1 MNRMV
6 RGDTKEKSQA
16 IHDGDRSTDSAIES
30 DSSRKPFNLFSWLAA
45 AIFIFALLYRSSYF
59 ALLWLPPYQKVDMT
73 SQLQG
78 DYGAWTFV
86 VFQPVD
92 PALIEEIRQE
102 RGLPEQVMVDGSI
115 WPTAVATLST
125 PSPVEPLSTP
135 RPEVL
140 TENVTPSSSV
150 SETPYIQS
158 PEPTS
163 ITPPP
168 ESTEP
173 SQPTTVTNPTKSR
186 KPPKTPKPPKTDK
199 PPKTK

>member
-16 IHDGDRSTDSAIES
+16 MQEGDRSNDSAIES
-30 DSSRKPFNLFSWLAA
+30 GSSRKPFNLFSWLAA
-45 AIFIFALLYRSSYF
+45 AIFIFALLYGSSYF
-59 ALLWLPPYQKVDMT
+59 ALLWLPPYQKVDMI
-73 SQLQG
+73 SQLQA
-78 DYGAWTFV
+78 DYAAWTLV

-92 PALIEEIRQE
+92 PALIEEIRRE
-102 RGLPEQVMVDGSI
+102 RGLPEQIIVDGSI

-135 RPEVL
+135 MPEVP

-163 ITPPP
+163 ITPP
-168 ESTEP
+168 ERATETP
-173 SQPTTVTNPTKSR
+173 QPTAVTNPTKSR
-186 KPPKTPKPPKTDK
+186 RPPKTPRTPKTAK